1 MAGADPIHFATLGK
15 TVIVLLRGTGMSL
28 YRAGIHPVSPDGT
41 GARGVTVGCRSR
53 HRVPNAGAGILPLQP
68 DRRHMADHRIFIDP
82 HLNVA

>member
-28 YRAGIHPVSPDGT
+28 YRAGIYPVSPGRT
-41 GARGVTVGCRSR
+41 GATGVTVDCRSR
-53 HRVPNAGAGILPLQP
+53 HGVPNAGAGILPLQP
-68 DRRHMADHRIFIDP
+68 DRRRMTDHRMFIDP